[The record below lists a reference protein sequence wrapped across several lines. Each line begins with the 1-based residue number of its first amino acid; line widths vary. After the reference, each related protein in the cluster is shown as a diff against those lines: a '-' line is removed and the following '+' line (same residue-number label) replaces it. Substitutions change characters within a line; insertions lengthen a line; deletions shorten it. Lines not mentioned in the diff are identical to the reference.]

1 MAPAPDLFNNYIDIE
16 ESIIKRG
23 PSNNLTPLD
32 ENNCNFSE
40 QHPPTLTNVDEL
52 EISFGKSRQPSQIP
66 ARRNCPSK
74 GDTLSRS
81 LSKSKKTPI
90 KICKDESIDKHYHI
104 YYERELGRGTKT
116 IVRKAIERSTGEQYA
131 VKTISKDD
139 TKETSHM
146 HKEIDLL
153 SDVDHRSIINLHAA
167 YEDTTHL
174 HMIMEECKGGELY
187 QYVLDRVKVVKN
199 SNGKKDSKATIN
211 EQTAATIVRKVVD
224 AVAYLHEHN
233 IVHRDLKL
241 ENILFV
247 SKHKPSAKADA
258 TMDCDIRLIG
268 K

>member
-1 MAPAPDLFNNYIDIE
+1 MAPAPDLYNNYIDIE

-32 ENNCNFSE
+32 ENNCSNSE
-40 QHPPTLTNVDEL
+40 Q
-52 EISFGKSRQPSQIP
+52 
-66 ARRNCPSK
+66 CPSTK
-74 GDTLSRS
+74 GDALSCS

-90 KICKDESIDKHYHI
+90 KICKDESIDKYYHI

-116 IVRKAIERSTGEQYA
+116 IVRKAIERSTGEQFA

-139 TKETSHM
+139 TKESSHM
-146 HKEIDLL
+146 RKEIDLL